1 MPSSSFENDFQSAGE
16 PVSGELL
23 GADDR
28 QREFTSPDHVEIL
41 RALSR
46 WTDTVFE
53 VPGLGWRFG
62 LDPILGLLPFVG
74 DLATSVIA
82 LYVLAVAKQMNVPR
96 STLLR
101 MGLNIGVDYVVGAI
115 PLLGNVFDFAWK
127 ANHRNVQ
134 LLERSMAAGNRE
146 RRQQSIW
153 DWAIIVALFASIIG
167 ALILSLATAILIAGW
182 VLELLRGG

>member
-1 MPSSSFENDFQSAGE
+1 MSSSGFEREFEAAGR

-23 GADDR
+23 GADDAPPNV
-28 QREFTSPDHVEIL
+28 SSADHLEIL

-53 VPGLGWRFG
+53 IPGLGWRFG
-62 LDPILGLLPFVG
+62 LDPILGLIPFVG
-74 DLATSVIA
+74 DLATSVVS
-82 LYVLAVAKQMNVPR
+82 LYLLTVAKQMNVPR

-115 PLLGNVFDFAWK
+115 PILGNLFDFTWK

-134 LLERSMAAGNRE
+134 LLERSLAAGNRQ
-146 RRQQSIW
+146 RRQQSLW
-153 DWAIIVALFASIIG
+153 DWAIIVALFAAIAG
-167 ALILSLATAILIAGW
+167 ALIVSLATAIFLAGW
-182 VLELLRGG
+182 VLDLVRGS